1 MTFPCIFG
9 ILLDNGEKMEGTFI
23 WWSRFCSEVGE
34 SMKKMVVA
42 MLLGATGAAN
52 AVEINGSAGVN
63 SNYVWRGATQSD
75 GKPVLQG
82 SIGLATE
89 KGFYANAWGS
99 QVDYNDDTTAEID
112 LTVGFSNDIN
122 ETISYDVGYVRY
134 SYLGDDVEFGDDA
147 QEIYGTLSVGPLSGT
162 IYRDIDNDS
171 NYYAGSVSI
180 SDIVDMPFDVSGF
193 VGRNADSNMDAGV
206 ILGND
211 FIDDKINVSY
221 SWTWSEDDV
230 DDSTHSLGIAYNF

>member
-1 MTFPCIFG
+1 
-9 ILLDNGEKMEGTFI
+9 MEGTFI

-34 SMKKMVVA
+34 SMKKIAIA

-52 AVEINGSAGVN
+52 AVEIDGSAGVN

-180 SDIVDMPFDVSGF
+180 SDIVDIPFDVSGF

-206 ILGND
+206 ILGNN

>member
-1 MTFPCIFG
+1 
-9 ILLDNGEKMEGTFI
+9 
-23 WWSRFCSEVGE
+23 
-34 SMKKMVVA
+34 

-162 IYRDIDNDS
+162 IYRDIDNYS

-206 ILGND
+206 ILGNN

>member
-1 MTFPCIFG
+1 
-9 ILLDNGEKMEGTFI
+9 
-23 WWSRFCSEVGE
+23 
-34 SMKKMVVA
+34 MKKIAIA

-206 ILGND
+206 ILGNN

>member
-1 MTFPCIFG
+1 
-9 ILLDNGEKMEGTFI
+9 MEGTFI

-180 SDIVDMPFDVSGF
+180 SDIVDIPFDVSGF

-206 ILGND
+206 ILGNN

-230 DDSTHSLGIAYNF
+230 DDSTHSLGVYYNF

>member
-1 MTFPCIFG
+1 
-9 ILLDNGEKMEGTFI
+9 
-23 WWSRFCSEVGE
+23 
-34 SMKKMVVA
+34 

-180 SDIVDMPFDVSGF
+180 SDIVDIPFDVSGF

>member
-1 MTFPCIFG
+1 
-9 ILLDNGEKMEGTFI
+9 
-23 WWSRFCSEVGE
+23 
-34 SMKKMVVA
+34 MKKIAIA

-180 SDIVDMPFDVSGF
+180 SDIVDIPFDVSGF

-206 ILGND
+206 ILGNN

>member
-1 MTFPCIFG
+1 
-9 ILLDNGEKMEGTFI
+9 MEGTFI

-180 SDIVDMPFDVSGF
+180 SDIVDMPFDLSGF

-206 ILGND
+206 ILGNN

>member
-180 SDIVDMPFDVSGF
+180 SDIVDIPFDVSGF

>member
-1 MTFPCIFG
+1 
-9 ILLDNGEKMEGTFI
+9 
-23 WWSRFCSEVGE
+23 
-34 SMKKMVVA
+34 

-180 SDIVDMPFDVSGF
+180 SDIVDIPFDVSGF

-206 ILGND
+206 ILGNN

>member
-1 MTFPCIFG
+1 
-9 ILLDNGEKMEGTFI
+9 
-23 WWSRFCSEVGE
+23 
-34 SMKKMVVA
+34 

>member
-1 MTFPCIFG
+1 
-9 ILLDNGEKMEGTFI
+9 MEGTFI

-34 SMKKMVVA
+34 SMKKIAIA

-82 SIGLATE
+82 SIGLTTE

-180 SDIVDMPFDVSGF
+180 SDIVVIPFDVSGF

-206 ILGND
+206 ILGNN

>member
-1 MTFPCIFG
+1 
-9 ILLDNGEKMEGTFI
+9 
-23 WWSRFCSEVGE
+23 
-34 SMKKMVVA
+34 MKKMVVA

-206 ILGND
+206 ILGNN

>member
-1 MTFPCIFG
+1 
-9 ILLDNGEKMEGTFI
+9 MEGTFI

-34 SMKKMVVA
+34 NMKKIAIA

-52 AVEINGSAGVN
+52 AVEIDGSAGVN

-82 SIGLATE
+82 SIGLTTE

-122 ETISYDVGYVRY
+122 DTVSYDVGYVRY
-134 SYLGDDVEFGDDA
+134 SYTGDDVKFGDDA
-147 QEIYGTLSVGPLSGT
+147 QEIYGTLSLGPVSGT
-162 IYRDIDNDS
+162 LYRDIDNDS
-171 NYYAGSVSI
+171 NYYAGSVAV
-180 SDIVDMPFDVSGF
+180 SDIVSMPFDLSGF

-206 ILGND
+206 IIGND

-230 DDSTHSLGIAYNF
+230 DDSTHSLGIYYNF

>member
-1 MTFPCIFG
+1 
-9 ILLDNGEKMEGTFI
+9 MEGTFI

-34 SMKKMVVA
+34 SMKKIAIA

-82 SIGLATE
+82 SIGLTTE

-180 SDIVDMPFDVSGF
+180 SDIVDIPFDVSGF

-206 ILGND
+206 ILGNN

>member
-180 SDIVDMPFDVSGF
+180 SDIVDMPFDLSGF

-206 ILGND
+206 ILGNN

>member
-1 MTFPCIFG
+1 
-9 ILLDNGEKMEGTFI
+9 MEGTFI

-34 SMKKMVVA
+34 SMKKIAIA

-52 AVEINGSAGVN
+52 AVEIDGSAGVN

-82 SIGLATE
+82 SIGLTTE

-180 SDIVDMPFDVSGF
+180 SDIVDIPFDVSGF

-206 ILGND
+206 ILGNN

>member
-1 MTFPCIFG
+1 
-9 ILLDNGEKMEGTFI
+9 
-23 WWSRFCSEVGE
+23 
-34 SMKKMVVA
+34 MKKMVVA

-180 SDIVDMPFDVSGF
+180 SDIVDIPFDVSGF

-206 ILGND
+206 ILGNN

>member
-1 MTFPCIFG
+1 
-9 ILLDNGEKMEGTFI
+9 
-23 WWSRFCSEVGE
+23 
-34 SMKKMVVA
+34 

-52 AVEINGSAGVN
+52 AVEIDGSAGVN

>member
-1 MTFPCIFG
+1 
-9 ILLDNGEKMEGTFI
+9 
-23 WWSRFCSEVGE
+23 
-34 SMKKMVVA
+34 MKKIAIA

-52 AVEINGSAGVN
+52 AVEIDGSAGVN

-82 SIGLATE
+82 SIGLTTE

-122 ETISYDVGYVRY
+122 DKISYDVGYIRY
-134 SYLGDDVEFGDDA
+134 SYTGDDVKFGDDA
-147 QEIYGTLSVGPLSGT
+147 QEVYGTLSLGPVSGT
-162 IYRDIDNDS
+162 LYRDIDNDS
-171 NYYAGSVSI
+171 NYYAGSVAV
-180 SDIVDMPFDVSGF
+180 SDIVSMPFDLSGF

-206 ILGND
+206 IIGND

-230 DDSTHSLGIAYNF
+230 DDSTHSLGVYYNF

>member
-180 SDIVDMPFDVSGF
+180 SDIVDIPFDVSGF

-206 ILGND
+206 ILGNN

>member
-1 MTFPCIFG
+1 
-9 ILLDNGEKMEGTFI
+9 MEGTFI

-34 SMKKMVVA
+34 SMKKIAIA

-206 ILGND
+206 ILGNN

>member
-1 MTFPCIFG
+1 
-9 ILLDNGEKMEGTFI
+9 
-23 WWSRFCSEVGE
+23 
-34 SMKKMVVA
+34 

-206 ILGND
+206 IIGND

>member
-206 ILGND
+206 VLGNS
-211 FIDDKINVSY
+211 FIDDKVNVSY

>member
-1 MTFPCIFG
+1 
-9 ILLDNGEKMEGTFI
+9 MEGTFI

-180 SDIVDMPFDVSGF
+180 SDIVDIPFDVSGF

>member
-1 MTFPCIFG
+1 
-9 ILLDNGEKMEGTFI
+9 MEGTFI

-180 SDIVDMPFDVSGF
+180 SDIVDMPFDLSGF

>member
-1 MTFPCIFG
+1 
-9 ILLDNGEKMEGTFI
+9 MEGTFI

-180 SDIVDMPFDVSGF
+180 SDIVDIPFDVSGF

-206 ILGND
+206 ILGNN

>member
-206 ILGND
+206 ILGNN

>member
-1 MTFPCIFG
+1 
-9 ILLDNGEKMEGTFI
+9 
-23 WWSRFCSEVGE
+23 
-34 SMKKMVVA
+34 MKKMVVA

-180 SDIVDMPFDVSGF
+180 SDIVDMPFDLSGF

>member
-1 MTFPCIFG
+1 MTFNVPFVI
-9 ILLDNGEKMEGTFI
+9 ILDNGEKMEGTFI

-34 SMKKMVVA
+34 SMKKIAIA

-52 AVEINGSAGVN
+52 AVEIDGSAGVN

-82 SIGLATE
+82 SIGLTTE

-180 SDIVDMPFDVSGF
+180 SDIVDIPFDVSGF

-206 ILGND
+206 ILGNN